1 MHRKRLQKNAIIFL
15 TIKTE
20 KEIIAMDLN
29 KKIEDISQA
38 EYKLLLIV
46 GQPGSGKS
54 KIIRQYS
61 EETGIPILDL
71 DKIFYHTPS
80 EKLLPEMKNF
90 LTTYHQKVLLLDNKK
105 LLYAKNSQIDLLAF
119 LKELSKGHSSRCDME
134 WKN

>member
-1 MHRKRLQKNAIIFL
+1 
-15 TIKTE
+15 
-20 KEIIAMDLN
+20 MDLN

-71 DKIFYHTPS
+71 DKIFYHTPTGC
-80 EKLLPEMKNF
+80 KLQNPVRMW
-90 LTTYHQKVLLLDNKK
+90 YNKIRAVSA
-105 LLYAKNSQIDLLAF
+105 AKIA
-119 LKELSKGHSSRCDME
+119 
-134 WKN
+134 